1 MERLDARMK
10 ALAELT
16 SSSRCTYSKDEQ
28 HQSNESWR
36 SLLPPHNVI
45 NKTDNKPVQKRLSN
59 MQSWHDYLTEDVDGS
74 QDIFL
79 GPNDLQDMLGFLG
92 HDDDERSRSP
102 KFGNLSLIHI

>member
-28 HQSNESWR
+28 HQLNESWR

-45 NKTDNKPVQKRLSN
+45 NKTDNRPVQKRHSS

-92 HDDDERSRSP
+92 HDDDERSRS
-102 KFGNLSLIHI
+102 S